1 MELEAKLRE
10 KTALVE
16 RLERDRRWLADRE
29 KEQQEERER
38 ERAEH
43 AEEKVRGSLVLMNV
57 ARIDDLY
64 GNSATSMPQF
74 GTSEQG

>member
-1 MELEAKLRE
+1 MEAKLRE

-38 ERAEH
+38 ERAER
-43 AEEKVRGSLVLMNV
+43 AEEKVCGLFVLMNV
-57 ARIDDLY
+57 GRINDLY
-64 GNSATSMPQF
+64 DNSATSKPQF

>member
-29 KEQQEERER
+29 KEQQEERQR
-38 ERAEH
+38 ERTEY
-43 AEEKVRGSLVLMNV
+43 AEEKVRVYSYL
-57 ARIDDLY
+57 
-64 GNSATSMPQF
+64 
-74 GTSEQG
+74 